1 MRVGNMYREIRMPV
15 YHLTEE
21 VSTFVC
27 KAFFLINIELELCW
41 AISYPVSDGLQR
53 GHSFLPFKVF
63 TNKANP
69 VVAARI
75 RRKCSGRKGE
85 GVPRSY
91 GE

>member
-1 MRVGNMYREIRMPV
+1 MRVGNMYREIKMPV

-27 KAFFLINIELELCW
+27 KAFFSINIELELYW
-41 AISYPVSDGLQR
+41 AISYPVSNGLQR
-53 GHSFLPFKVF
+53 SHPFLPFKVF
-63 TNKANP
+63 TNKGNP

-75 RRKCSGRKGE
+75 RRKCSGRRGE
-85 GVPRSY
+85 GVPRTY